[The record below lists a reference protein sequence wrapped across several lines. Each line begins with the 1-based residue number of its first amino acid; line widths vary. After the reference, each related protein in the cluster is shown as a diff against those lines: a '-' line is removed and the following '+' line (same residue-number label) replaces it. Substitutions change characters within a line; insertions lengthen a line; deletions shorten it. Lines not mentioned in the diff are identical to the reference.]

1 MKKKKQVESK
11 KYKKLTIE
19 QVERLVT
26 MEEEVRK
33 KRQVD
38 PIIVELRNDIKMISK
53 IQEINYRTETFLS
66 IIADYTFILSI
77 LEEREEY
84 ETCKEIMD
92 ELIITPTIIEV
103 VEEVEG
109 NVHNYIK
116 YALEEFKKD

>member
-53 IQEINYRTETFLS
+53 IPEIKYRTETFLS
-66 IIADYTFILSI
+66 IIADYTFIITL
-77 LEEREEY
+77 LEEKEDY
-84 ETCKEIMD
+84 ETCKDIMD
-92 ELIITPTIIEV
+92 ELIVTPSLLELVDEV
-103 VEEVEG
+103 DG

-116 YALEEFKKD
+116 YALEEFKK

>member
-66 IIADYTFILSI
+66 IIADYTFIISL
-77 LEEREEY
+77 LEEKEDY
-84 ETCKEIMD
+84 ETCKDIMD
-92 ELIITPTIIEV
+92 ELIVTPSLLELVDEV
-103 VEEVEG
+103 DG

-116 YALEEFKKD
+116 YALEEFKK